1 MYQKYTG
8 IILKKYPVNEADE
21 LLTIYTREAGKIR
34 VMARSTHKILSKL
47 AGSLQSLNEIEFETA
62 HRSSGGGGLSVLISV
77 RPRAINNYLR
87 ENLKKFAY
95 ALVGVETLYRLSPDG
110 QTNSRAYESLVSF
123 LERLGKTSEENLQ
136 VRMFQLELLEISG
149 FRLETDQC
157 WGCSNRFVGH
167 ALFIVEKGGIF
178 CGRCFEYGKSDL
190 FLGGEELKELK
201 LLSSGQA
208 VSHLLPAV
216 GTVIDGFLKYVLER
230 EIKSSRFVQTLNQES

>member
-1 MYQKYTG
+1 M
-8 IILKKYPVNEADE
+8 KKYPVNEADE
-21 LLTIYTREAGKIR
+21 LLTIYTREAGKMR
-34 VMARSTHKILSKL
+34 VMARGTHKILSKL

-62 HRSSGGGGLSVLISV
+62 RRSAGGGLPVLISV

-123 LERLGKTSEENLQ
+123 LERLGRGAEENLQ
-136 VRMFQLELLEISG
+136 VRMFQLELLGISG

-157 WGCSNRFVGH
+157 WSCSSRFLGR
-167 ALFIVEKGGIF
+167 ALFIAEKGGIF
-178 CGRCFEYGKSDL
+178 CGRCFEYGQPDL
-190 FLGGEELKELK
+190 FLGEAELRELK
-201 LLSSGQA
+201 LLNSGRA
-208 VSHLLPAV
+208 VSRLLPAV

-230 EIKSSRFVQTLNQES
+230 DIKSNRFLQTLNS